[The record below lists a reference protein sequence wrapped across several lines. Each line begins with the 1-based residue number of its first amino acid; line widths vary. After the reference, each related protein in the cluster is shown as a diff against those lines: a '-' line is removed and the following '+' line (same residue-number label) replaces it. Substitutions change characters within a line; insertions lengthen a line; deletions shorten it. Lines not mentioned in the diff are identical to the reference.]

1 MRPRLVVPAAV
12 CALLALAACSPDNAP
27 ASGAA
32 AGQPLPE
39 LQVPAS
45 AAGGACI
52 LLDYPQIEEHIGV
65 RFDVAASDQSGETAT
80 CVVQTEGS
88 TRPDLTLVVVE
99 STTADARTYLA
110 ELKPAGAKS
119 LSGLGSAAYRQ
130 VLPAAEDG
138 AGPAVELGWL
148 TKDRQVLSLRF
159 TFGAGAGAQ
168 EANDMAGRLVNL
180 AQALDSDEL

>member
-1 MRPRLVVPAAV
+1 MRPRSVVPAAL
-12 CALLALAACSPDNAP
+12 CAVLALTACTPDNAP
-27 ASGAA
+27 AGAA
-32 AGQPLPE
+32 AADQPLPE

-110 ELKPAGAKS
+110 ELKPKGAKS
-119 LSGLGSAAYRQ
+119 LSGLGAAAYRQ
-130 VLPAAEDG
+130 VLPAEDG

-148 TKDRQVLSLRF
+148 TKDKQLLSLRF
-159 TFGAGAGAQ
+159 TFGDGAGEQ